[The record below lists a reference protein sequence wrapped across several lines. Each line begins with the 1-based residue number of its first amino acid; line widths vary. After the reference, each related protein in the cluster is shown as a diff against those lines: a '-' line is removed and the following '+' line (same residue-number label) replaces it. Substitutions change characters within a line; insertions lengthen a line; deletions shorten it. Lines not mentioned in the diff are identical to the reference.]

1 MRILIALDR
10 SEYAEIVLEHGL
22 DQAAR
27 APGAELHVVTVVEST
42 DAAEARRAL
51 DALVRDALDAFG
63 MAGRRC
69 LLHVVRGRTAPAI
82 GALATELAADLVVI
96 GRFDVPSAADT
107 LIEIIDRPTLVVGI
121 DGPVLEPQCPACR
134 VVRRDS
140 AGERLFCDAHA
151 GDRMPDLVGRLPPA
165 DTIGSRIW

>member
-27 APGAELHVVTVVEST
+27 QPAAELHVVTVVEEG
-42 DAAEARRAL
+42 DAAEVRAAL
-51 DALVRDALDAFG
+51 DVLVRDALDAFG
-63 MAGRRC
+63 MTGRRC
-69 LLHVVRGRTAPAI
+69 VLHVVRGRPAPAI
-82 GALATELAADLVVI
+82 GALASQLAADLVVI

-107 LIEIIDRPTLVVGI
+107 LIEVVDSPILVVGV
-121 DGPVLEPQCPACR
+121 DGVVLDPQCPACR
-134 VVRRDS
+134 TVRS
-140 AGERLFCDAHA
+140 GGERLFCDAHE
-151 GDRMPDLVGRLPPA
+151 GDRMPNLLGRLPPA